1 MHRTIWAVKRAHF
14 KTWAWNWRLLRTLKV
29 KVTPAQFDALYVLAE
44 RGVMMQSKLQQ
55 ALGVARST
63 ISELLKDLARAQLVA
78 RGTRFRE
85 GRDVRLT
92 AAGKGVVDSAWTLQT
107 DVEEKIIDA
116 FGDWRARTFVKQVF
130 VERLCRHLWRAAGV
144 IGFGRVYR
152 WLPYED

>member
-14 KTWAWNWRLLRTLKV
+14 KTWAWNWRLLRQV

-44 RGVMMQSKLQQ
+44 RGVMMQSKLQY

-63 ISELLKDLARAQLVA
+63 ISELLKELARVGLVA
-78 RGTRFRE
+78 RGVRFRD
-85 GRDVRLT
+85 GKDVRLT
-92 AAGKGVVDSAWTLQT
+92 AALQT
-107 DVEEKIIDA
+107 EVEDKVIDA

-130 VERLCRHLWRAAGV
+130 LERLCRHLWRAAGV

>member
-14 KTWAWNWRLLRTLKV
+14 KTWAWNWKLLRAL

-63 ISELLKDLARAQLVA
+63 ISELLKELAR
-78 RGTRFRE
+78 RGVVVRGSRFRD
-85 GRDVRLT
+85 GKDVRLT
-92 AAGKGVVDSAWTLQT
+92 AAGKSVVDRAWRLQM
-107 DVEEKIIDA
+107 DVEDRVIEA
-116 FGDWRARTFVKQVF
+116 FGDWRSPTFVKQVF
-130 VERLCRHLWRAAGV
+130 LERLCRYLWRAAGV
-144 IGFGRVYR
+144 VGFGRVYR

>member
-14 KTWAWNWRLLRTLKV
+14 KTWAWNWKLLRAL

-63 ISELLKDLARAQLVA
+63 ISELLKELARVQLVA

-92 AAGKGVVDSAWTLQT
+92 AAGKSVVDRGWDLQMEV
-107 DVEEKIIDA
+107 DDRVIDA
-116 FGDWRARTFVKQVF
+116 FGDWRASTFVKQVF
-130 VERLCRHLWRAAGV
+130 VERLCRHLWRAAGAM
-144 IGFGRVYR
+144 GFGRVYR